1 MQRPDLATRVPIFW
15 RPHQGNL
22 AFVRSMAK
30 IVFACCAVASVV
42 KSSLN
47 DETMVCHLRPMGS
60 RGLFFSF

>member
-1 MQRPDLATRVPIFW
+1 
-15 RPHQGNL
+15 
-22 AFVRSMAK
+22 MAK